1 MNRWRRTYGK
11 RGIPMRILAIDYGE
25 RRTGLAISDELGY
38 TAQGLDTVVVSS
50 EEEIVPRVAAVVREK
65 GAGRI
70 VIGLPLNMDGTESE
84 KSRKV
89 RDFGEALSRETSLP
103 VIFWDERM
111 TSMQAHRVMQA
122 LDKKPSRNK
131 PMVDR
136 ISATL
141 ILQEYMRTLP

>member
-1 MNRWRRTYGK
+1 
-11 RGIPMRILAIDYGE
+11 MRILAVDYGE
-25 RRTGLAISDELGY
+25 RRTGIAVSDELGI
-38 TAQGLDTVVVSS
+38 TAQGLDTIVVRS
-50 EEEIVPRVAAVVREK
+50 EEEVLGRVAAVARER

-89 RDFGEALSRETSLP
+89 RAFGEALSRETSIP

-111 TSMQAHRVMQA
+111 TSLQAQRVLHEMEV
-122 LDKKPSRNK
+122 KTGRNK
-131 PMVDR
+131 PLVDR